1 MNRAPLIASLLL
13 LSSAAGARENGQD
26 RIEPAGQQPLPM
38 VVTTDTDAY
47 CETLSRQIDE
57 YGRDLPRM
65 VAELRAQGLRLCAG
79 GQVRGGINRLRRAL
93 VVLREPA
100 ERDDQDEQEQEQGR

>member
-1 MNRAPLIASLLL
+1 MNRTLLIASLLL
-13 LSSAAGARENGQD
+13 SSSAAGAQESGQERSD
-26 RIEPAGQQPLPM
+26 QVGQQPLPM

-47 CETLSRQIDE
+47 CETLSRQIDA

-65 VAELRAQGLRLCAG
+65 VAELRSQGLRLCAG

-100 ERDDQDEQEQEQGR
+100 EHDDQDQDEQESGR